1 MVRQPGE
8 ETLRPFTLDRLEQLY
23 RGLPERSMVRHD
35 VDVSLEAAKSM
46 AVWEHSLGFTSTYY
60 LMHRNPWHTAN
71 DRDATATL
79 LIALG
84 HKVGVHLD
92 PRDRTPYTWA
102 EGRSPIRSPGPLKLS
117 IHCPE
122 PCWLWKNLWGNVD
135 YAYIPKWQGRYYAD
149 SRGRFDHGDPEDW
162 LDDGKPIQVSLHP
175 EWWFEPD
182 WIHRHRI
189 TPEQYQAH
197 FYEPIGRLDG

>member
-1 MVRQPGE
+1 M
-8 ETLRPFTLDRLEQLY
+8 
-23 RGLPERSMVRHD
+23 
-35 VDVSLEAAKSM
+35 
-46 AVWEHSLGFTSTYY
+46 
-60 LMHRNPWHTAN
+60 
-71 DRDATATL
+71 
-79 LIALG
+79 
-84 HKVGVHLD
+84 
-92 PRDRTPYTWA
+92 
-102 EGRSPIRSPGPLKLS
+102 
-117 IHCPE
+117 
-122 PCWLWKNLWGNVD
+122 WKDLWGNVD